1 MPLVSEL
8 KTSGAFSFTLTR
20 VDPLTLLPYRS
31 KTYPHALMGIGMRL
45 ASNFLGGHMP
55 RNFVAKYA
63 KRSGAGSH
71 TARKY
76 SRKQKHK
83 EAL

>member
-1 MPLVSEL
+1 
-8 KTSGAFSFTLTR
+8 
-20 VDPLTLLPYRS
+20 
-31 KTYPHALMGIGMRL
+31 MRL

-63 KRSGAGSH
+63 KRCGAGSH
-71 TARKY
+71 APRKY

-83 EAL
+83 EIL

>member
-1 MPLVSEL
+1 MRGSLLNGLVWAQPSL
-8 KTSGAFSFTLTR
+8 
-20 VDPLTLLPYRS
+20 VVYRFS

-55 RNFVAKYA
+55 RNIVAKYA
-63 KRSGAGSH
+63 KRTGAGGH

-83 EAL
+83 EVL